1 MSYFSL
7 GLDIVVA
14 GLLVATIAYAA
25 VLNKKLAT
33 LRSTRQEM
41 ETLAARLV
49 ESTQQAERALGELR
63 QAAGQDGGRLERQ
76 VTEARNLAEDL
87 RYLVDKG
94 TSLADRLTTEIGKSR
109 EDSGGR
115 SAGSGKA
122 AARNGSSARPSAGRA
137 GGRRAAAAE
146 SGSGDADKL
155 KGYDWEDE
163 EVPDADAQLLKALR
177 RVR

>member
-33 LRSTRQEM
+33 LRATRQEM

-49 ESTQQAERALGELR
+49 ESTQQAERALSDLR
-63 QAAGQDGGRLERQ
+63 QAAGQDGGKLERQ

-109 EDSGGR
+109 EDTG
-115 SAGSGKA
+115 
-122 AARNGSSARPSAGRA
+122 GRA
-137 GGRRAAAAE
+137 GNGSKPARPGGAAVRQPAARGAGRRAAAAAA
-146 SGSGDADKL
+146 GSGGEDKL

-163 EVPDADAQLLKALR
+163 DPPDADAQLLKALR